1 RSRANKVG
9 DAAIPAGQGS
19 PLLGHADIRITS
31 RHDAHLRCRT
41 LANAVNAVNALL
53 PDFGAIAQSNVAAIG
68 EEVAM
73 RRTGET
79 CP

>member
-1 RSRANKVG
+1 MCGLPSDVVGEIHQAVEGSAGRRFRSRANKVG

-41 LANAVNAVNALL
+41 LANAVNA
-53 PDFGAIAQSNVAAIG
+53 
-68 EEVAM
+68 
-73 RRTGET
+73 
-79 CP
+79 